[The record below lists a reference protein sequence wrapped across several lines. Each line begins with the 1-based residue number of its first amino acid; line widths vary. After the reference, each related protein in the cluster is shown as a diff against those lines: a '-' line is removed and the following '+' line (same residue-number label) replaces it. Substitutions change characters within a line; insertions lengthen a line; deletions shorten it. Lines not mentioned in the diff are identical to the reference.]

1 MTNTI
6 NVITGSIN
14 NIGNDLM
21 LDENGD
27 LITSSSGDFFTT
39 EDSENYITNLP
50 FRGYVSLSETIYRIL
65 TSIKGSYPFDIN
77 FGSNVMTKVS
87 ANVTRELVSELKT
100 MIVNELLKDDRIK
113 SVSNISIV
121 LRNQNEL
128 VIEISLLAIGQS
140 DVSKFVFPFAV

>member
-1 MTNTI
+1 MTTI

-87 ANVTRELVSELKT
+87 ASVTKELVSELKT
-100 MIVNELLKDDRIK
+100 MIVNELLKDDRVK
-113 SVSNISIV
+113 SISNISII

-128 VIEISLLAIGQS
+128 VIEISLIAIGQS
-140 DVSKFVFPFAV
+140 DASRFVFPFAV

>member
-1 MTNTI
+1 MTTI

-14 NIGNDLM
+14 NLGNDLM
-21 LDENGD
+21 LDESGD

-50 FRGYVSLSETIYRIL
+50 FRGYVSLSETIYAIL

-77 FGSNVMTKVS
+77 FGSNIGTKVS
-87 ANVTRELVSELKT
+87 SNVTKELVSELKT
-100 MIVNELLKDDRIK
+100 IIVNELLKDDRIK
-113 SVSNISIV
+113 SITNISII

-140 DVSKFVFPFAV
+140 DSSKFVFPFAV